1 MLKRVLFCCFLISG
15 IAISCYSQSF
25 KWIKQIGD
33 RQSDID
39 PLCKILP
46 YGQSIIIWSYADS
59 TQIDGVKIKSQ
70 KKTLFLVSFL
80 NKDGKLKWTWKPDS
94 CFSVV
99 DPTAIS
105 YSESLGKIFVCGNF
119 NKNAIINK
127 VTYKGNTNGF
137 VIRLDTNGTFEKT
150 YILSDTS
157 ALIFES
163 MDITSQNEIII
174 GVQYTNS
181 GSQFKLTIPSV
192 GFSINKRGSF
202 LLKLDKDLNPQKAS
216 EPEYGIKNS
225 RFLVSV
231 KPNAEILSITSF
243 EDTLRIGSNFYYD
256 GKKTKSTYITYW
268 DKNLVFKKNL
278 VLFKTLSSSAVNTLK
293 YFTNGDILIAG
304 YYRDSISLI
313 SKKYAN
319 ANLIALFACL
329 DSNLNLKWA
338 KVPDIKTGDRIGA
351 QIMDID
357 ISSDY
362 IIAGGIFDGDAHY
375 DDFHLPDST
384 GLFWFFKT
392 DNRGNILWMT
402 RCANSISGKYVSS
415 ISSNNQKEFLVTG
428 YIIDTVKLNNK
439 QYITP
444 KSRPDVLLMK
454 IHDIEIYRGY
464 VKSGP
469 YCAGDTMKIPYTK
482 DGEFNAGNEF
492 IAQLSDEEG
501 NFTGKERE
509 LGRVKS
515 TTDGMI
521 KGKLPLFDVESSP
534 HYRIRILSTNPV
546 VQSYYKYDTLRLL
559 IYSKDKANPG
569 QPETICNGDSIRLS
583 TYGGTKWA
591 WSPKYNMNDSTLKK
605 PWVWPSKTT
614 TYKLIIADSSGC
626 GKPDTA
632 FKKIIVRWPLKV
644 SVVSKDT
651 GVCDSKPIKLPAWFS
666 GGDSLYYQWRW
677 YAVSKS
683 KKIWKQL
690 NTGQL
695 KLSDTLTYT
704 PTATLYTNDT
714 LAIVLKDNCT
724 NKNDTA
730 FIIVRLLKPSVIT
743 SKFKDTLVCKGTA
756 INYKATVWFAQTYQW
771 QWRDITNNTI
781 LSTTNSLSHIA
792 TTTAKIKLT
801 LTNGCTIDSSI
812 FMLNVNRSLSAS
824 ILTAKGSLNDTTLCS
839 GQSLSLFAT
848 GKGGAGKGYIYSWIW
863 NGNIVSKS
871 DTLRLKPTSTS
882 ALTLILNDNCTK
894 AADTLSKTITIIE
907 TPKADFTWDLACSR
921 TSSNFKYTG
930 SKPIQTFAWNFN
942 NEATSNL
949 ENPSHKFA
957 AIGTSITVLAVTS
970 GNGCI
975 DTIKK
980 TIDIKPQSKAAFT
993 TADVCENESAVFIN
1007 KSQDAT
1013 SYIWKFGDGLNSNV
1027 ESPKHLYTIGGV
1039 SQTFNV
1045 TLVAFVSG
1053 GCSDSV
1059 VNALTVNSN
1068 PISDFRYTTNKN
1080 SVDFEATQLGNTI
1093 YKWKF
1098 GNGDSATSSSNNY
1111 TYTYSKLSGKY
1122 TACLKAINT
1131 ANCFSE
1137 TCKTINISVGVSPL
1151 SKPTGFKIFPNPNNG
1166 SFTVEMENPE
1176 MDAAIE
1182 VFDVMGK
1189 LVRSVERVGKVTL
1202 VDMDVASGIYLVKV
1216 RNGEEVW
1223 MRKILVSFGVDTNR

>member
-1 MLKRVLFCCFLISG
+1 MIKRIVFSSLLILG
-15 IAISCYSQSF
+15 IFVVSF
-25 KWIKQIGD
+25 AQNYKWIKQIGD
-33 RQSDID
+33 RSTDNYPI
-39 PLCKILP
+39 CKILP
-46 YGQSIIIWSYADS
+46 NGQSVIAWQYFDS
-59 TQIDGVKIKSQ
+59 TIINSLKTKSQ
-70 KKTLFLVSFL
+70 KANLFIVSL
-80 NKDGKLKWTWKPDS
+80 LDKDGKAKWIWKPDT
-94 CFSVV
+94 CFSYISA
-99 DPTAIS
+99 TAIK
-105 YSESLGKIFVCGNF
+105 YSKPLGKIFVCGNF
-119 NKNAIINK
+119 SKNVIINK
-127 VTYKGNTNGF
+127 VTYKGNKNGF
-137 VIRLDTNGTFEKT
+137 IIRLDTNGTFEKIYT
-150 YILSDTS
+150 LSDTS
-157 ALIFES
+157 NLQFET
-163 MDITSQNEIII
+163 MTVTDQNEIILGI
-174 GVQYTNS
+174 QYLKGVINS
-181 GSQFKLTIPSV
+181 KLSIPSL
-192 GFSINKRGSF
+192 GFSISRTGVF
-202 LLKLDKDLNPQKAS
+202 ALKFDKDLNPISVS
-216 EPEYGIKNS
+216 EPEYGNKIGKFNIEA
-225 RFLVSV
+225 LGNN
-231 KPNAEILSITSF
+231 KILSACTF
-243 EDTLRIGSNFYYD
+243 TDTLQIGFNKYYN
-256 GKKTKSTYITYW
+256 GQSVNSTYLTIW
-268 DKNLVFKKNL
+268 DSNLNFKKNSL
-278 VLFKTLSSSAVNTLK
+278 LFTTQASGYINSLK
-293 YFTNGDILIAG
+293 SFPNGTFIIAG

-313 SKKYAN
+313 SKKYKN
-319 ANLIALFACL
+319 TNNIPLFACL
-329 DSNLNLKWA
+329 DSNLILKWA
-338 KVPDIKTGDRIGA
+338 KIPTIIKGEFIA
-351 QIMDID
+351 SSIMDVEICG
-357 ISSDY
+357 DY
-362 IIAGGIFDGDAHY
+362 IICGGAFNGNASY
-375 DDFHLPDST
+375 DDFHLPDSL
-384 GLFWFFKT
+384 GKFWFFKT
-392 DNRGNILWMT
+392 DIRGNILWMN
-402 RCANSISGKYVSS
+402 RCATSTYGQYISS
-415 ISSNNQKEFLVTG
+415 ISANAQKEVLLTG
-428 YIIDTVKLNNK
+428 FMVDTVKLNK
-439 QYITP
+439 QLYITQ
-444 KSRPDVLLMK
+444 KSKADVLLMK
-454 IHDIEIYRGY
+454 IHDIEIYRGQ
-464 VKSGP
+464 VSKGP

-482 DGEFNAGNEF
+482 DGDFNAGNEF
-492 IAQLSDEEG
+492 IAQLSDAEG
-501 NFTGKERE
+501 NFTGNERE
-509 LGRVKS
+509 LGRLKS
-515 TTDGMI
+515 ADSGTI
-521 KGKLPLFDVESSP
+521 KGVLPLFEVESSP
-534 HYRIRILSTNPV
+534 HYRIRIISTNPL

-644 SVVSKDT
+644 SVVTKDT
-651 GVCDSKPIKLPAWFS
+651 GVCDTKPIKLPAWFS
-666 GGDSLYYQWRW
+666 GGDSLNYQWQW
-677 YAVSKS
+677 FTVSKS
-683 KKIWKQL
+683 KKTWKQL

-743 SKFKDTLVCKGTA
+743 SKFKDTLVCKGTV

-771 QWRDITNNTI
+771 QWHDITNNTI

-792 TTTAKIKLT
+792 TTTTKIKLT
-801 LTNGCTIDSSI
+801 LTNGCTIDSNI
-812 FMLNVNRSLSAS
+812 FMLNVHPSLSAS
-824 ILTAKGSLNDTTLCS
+824 IHAAQGSLNDTTLCS
-839 GQSLSLFAT
+839 GQSLSLFTT

-863 NGNIVSKS
+863 NGIIVSKS

-942 NEATSNL
+942 KEAASNL

-1013 SYIWKFGDGLNSNV
+1013 SYIWKFGDGLKSNV

-1137 TCKTINISVGVSPL
+1137 TCKTINISIGVSPL

-1166 SFTVEMENPE
+1166 SFTIEIENPE
-1176 MDAAIE
+1176 LDAAIE
-1182 VFDVMGK
+1182 VFDLLGK
-1189 LVRSVERVGKVTL
+1189 LVKKVERVEKVTL
-1202 VDMDVASGIYLVKV
+1202 VDLDVASGIYLVKV
-1216 RNGEEVW
+1216 KNGGAVW
-1223 MRKILVSFGVDTNR
+1223 NRKILVSSGGK